1 MFLDFLIFQLQII
14 RRVVFNPYTDSLCI
28 TCPSRA
34 AVTLGFGDLGCSS
47 QPPDSNLAVGSCGP
61 DNRGTE
67 VNIGFDTRAAEEG
80 VETVTLTVCYD
91 VATSVNIWS
100 RHSLWDEIN
109 ARLGRGGG
117 ATVTSQLTFLCR
129 DHGNDSPSFNPDDY
143 FDYDVNHFYTMVK
156 EASSFLTSRQRYLQ

>member
-1 MFLDFLIFQLQII
+1 MIW
-14 RRVVFNPYTDSLCI
+14 
-28 TCPSRA
+28 PSRA
-34 AVTLGFGDLGCSS
+34 AVTLGFGELGCSS

-67 VNIGFDTRAAEEG
+67 VNIGFDTRVGEEG

-109 ARLGRGGG
+109 ARWGGG
-117 ATVTSQLTFLCR
+117 GRSSR
-129 DHGNDSPSFNPDDY
+129 Y
-143 FDYDVNHFYTMVK
+143 FTANIFM
-156 EASSFLTSRQRYLQ
+156 

>member
-1 MFLDFLIFQLQII
+1 M
-14 RRVVFNPYTDSLCI
+14 
-28 TCPSRA
+28 
-34 AVTLGFGDLGCSS
+34 TLGFGELGCSS

-67 VNIGFDTRAAEEG
+67 VNIGFDTRVGEEG

-109 ARLGRGGG
+109 ARCGGG
-117 ATVTSQLTFLCR
+117 GR
-129 DHGNDSPSFNPDDY
+129 
-143 FDYDVNHFYTMVK
+143 
-156 EASSFLTSRQRYLQ
+156 SSRYSHDAISRQSADIWGCLKAIGLGQLLVLRKRHRHTRAGRTCLDFVLNTV